1 MAMAWG
7 KVHKTKRE
15 GAHCG
20 LLPSLLGTLSNN
32 DNGQME
38 EVIATQLSQEL
49 CQLSQEATRATHK
62 AKALDI
68 KAGKNTGVQ
77 SWFSQ
82 FLP

>member
-20 LLPSLLGTLSNN
+20 LLPSLLGTLGNN

-38 EVIATQLSQEL
+38 EVIAT
-49 CQLSQEATRATHK
+49 QLSQEATRATHK